1 MQFKPERSY
10 IHHKNLKRKKIKI
23 KGCSPTTWEVHE
35 IHKKKQ
41 RSSKSKK
48 EEVKLKP
55 TMALIQLKSDLRTSQ
70 FK

>member
-10 IHHKNLKRKKIKI
+10 IHHKNLKRKI

-41 RSSKSKK
+41 RYKKSKK

-55 TMALIQLKSDLRTSQ
+55 TMALIQLKRDLRTSQ